1 MIQSQK
7 EKIKKLYTSGHSISE
22 VAKIMDK
29 SSSGVKY
36 ILSKEKVEIRE
47 RSDAVRIKH
56 HRRLKSYTSFLP
68 EKIPKHLNDLYLL
81 GLALYWGEGAKSGNT
96 VAITNSDPSLILTF
110 LDFLNRICKVDH
122 KRLHILIHHHED
134 QKEEELIKYWSKL
147 TKIDR
152 SQFYKSTLH
161 RKISKGSTKSLEFGT
176 ISLRYADS
184 LLLRDIL
191 TGIEKLKK

>member
-1 MIQSQK
+1 MTQSQK
-7 EKIKKLYTSGHSISE
+7 VKIKKLYISGHSISE
-22 VAKIMDK
+22 VAEIVKM

-36 ILSKEKVEIRE
+36 ILEKEKVEIRK

-56 HRRLKSYTSFLP
+56 HRRLDSYTSFLP
-68 EKIPKHLNDLYLL
+68 KKIPKHLNNLYFL

-96 VAITNSDPSLILTF
+96 VAITNSDPYLILTF
-110 LDFLNRICKVDH
+110 LNFLNKICKVDY

-134 QKEEELIKYWSKL
+134 QKEEKLIKYWSKL

-152 SQFYKSTLH
+152 SQFYKSALH
-161 RKISKGSTKSLEFGT
+161 VKISKGSTKSLEFGT

-191 TGIEKLKK
+191 AGIEKLKK